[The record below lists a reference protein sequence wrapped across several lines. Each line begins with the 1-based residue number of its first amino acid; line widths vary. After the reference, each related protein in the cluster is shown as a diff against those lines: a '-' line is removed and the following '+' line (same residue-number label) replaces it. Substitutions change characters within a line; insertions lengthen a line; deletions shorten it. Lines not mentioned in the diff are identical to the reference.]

1 MTLFD
6 APTVRVRL
14 LVAYDGSAFHG
25 FALNRD
31 VPTVAGAL
39 GGAISRVLG
48 HEVVLTAAGRTD
60 TGVHAWGQVV
70 SFDAPADGLDLARL
84 QRSVNGLCGPVDRG
98 ARGGGGRARL
108 RRPLL
113 GPLAPLPLHG
123 PERGRSRP
131 LPRGDDVARRGAARP
146 AGPPAGLRSAHRRAR
161 LLVVLPAPEAGGGR
175 AARDAGPPG
184 RLGAV
189 GRGRRARPAAAALR
203 DHGQRLLPPD
213 GPLHRRHAG
222 RGGPGQALGRLDHGD
237 AAGPRPRHGR
247 PAGARPRP
255 LPLGG
260 RLPT

>member
-84 QRSVNGLCGPVDRG
+84 QRSVNGSVRPVDRG

-113 GPLAPLPLHG
+113 G
-123 PERGRSRP
+123 RS
-131 LPRGDDVARRGAARP
+131 GAAT
-146 AGPPAGLRSAHRRAR
+146 ATRS
-161 LLVVLPAPEAGGGR
+161 
-175 AARDAGPPG
+175 
-184 RLGAV
+184 
-189 GRGRRARPAAAALR
+189 
-203 DHGQRLLPPD
+203 
-213 GPLHRRHAG
+213 
-222 RGGPGQALGRLDHGD
+222 
-237 AAGPRPRHGR
+237 
-247 PAGARPRP
+247 
-255 LPLGG
+255 
-260 RLPT
+260 